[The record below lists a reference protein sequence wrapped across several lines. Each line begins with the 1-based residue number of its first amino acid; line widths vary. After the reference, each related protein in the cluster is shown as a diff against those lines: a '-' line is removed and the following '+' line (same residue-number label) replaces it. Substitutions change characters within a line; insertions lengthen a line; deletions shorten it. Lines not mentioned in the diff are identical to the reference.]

1 MGLSLRR
8 VVGSMKRK
16 GPGFTLVELLLAIV
30 ILGIL
35 STIAI
40 SSYEEYIERGRVAQ
54 AMSDI
59 RVIELAIERFYIDK
73 SRYPESLDEL
83 AGQIPAVDPWK
94 NPYQYLN
101 IATTKGQGKVRK
113 DHNLVPLN
121 SDYDLYSMGKDGASV
136 PPLTAK
142 ASRDD
147 VVRANN
153 GRFVGLASKY

>member
-1 MGLSLRR
+1 MGLYLRMA
-8 VVGSMKRK
+8 VESMKRK

-35 STIAI
+35 LTIAI
-40 SSYEEYIERGRVAQ
+40 SSYEDYIERSRVAR

-59 RVIELAIERFYIDK
+59 RVIELAIERFFIDK
-73 SRYPESLDEL
+73 SNYPESLDEL
-83 AGQIPAVDPWK
+83 AGQIPAVDPWE

-101 IATTKGQGKVRK
+101 IATTKGKGQVRK

-121 SDYDLYSMGKDGASV
+121 SDYDLYSLGKDGASL

-153 GRFVGLASKY
+153 GRFIGLASKY

>member
-1 MGLSLRR
+1 
-8 VVGSMKRK
+8 MKRQ
-16 GPGFTLVELLLAIV
+16 GLGFTLVELLLGIV

-40 SSYEEYIERGRVAQ
+40 SSYEEYIERSRVAH
-54 AMSDI
+54 AISDI
-59 RVIELAIERFYIDK
+59 LVMELAIERFYIDK

-101 IATTKGQGKVRK
+101 IATTTGRGMVRK

-136 PPLTAK
+136 PPLTAR
-142 ASRDD
+142 ASLDD

>member
-1 MGLSLRR
+1 MGLYLRR
-8 VVGSMKRK
+8 AVGSMKRK

-73 SRYPESLDEL
+73 SKYPESLDEL
-83 AGQIPAVDPWK
+83 AGQIHAVDPWK

-153 GRFVGLASKY
+153 GRFVGLAAKY